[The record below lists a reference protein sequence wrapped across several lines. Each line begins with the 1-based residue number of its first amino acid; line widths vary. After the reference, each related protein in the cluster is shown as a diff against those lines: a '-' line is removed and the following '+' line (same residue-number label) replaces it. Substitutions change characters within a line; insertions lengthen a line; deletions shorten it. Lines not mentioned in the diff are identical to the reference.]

1 MFFLCALAPAATV
14 AWALSQAGT
23 VLAGEVVISSF
34 SWVPGLGL
42 AIALRLDAFSLVMVA
57 LVAGIGV
64 LVFVYS
70 SWYFSAQ
77 EGLGRFAGT
86 LTAFAGSMLGL
97 VLADNLLLV
106 YVFWE
111 LTSVTSYLLIGFE
124 DHKGSARAAALQAIL
139 VTGVGGL
146 AMLAG
151 FVLLGEAAG
160 TYSLSGLL
168 ADPPSGGTVP
178 AALVLVLIGAIT
190 KSAQVPFHFWL
201 PGAMAGPTPVSTYL
215 HSATMVKAG
224 IYLVARLAPA
234 FAAVGPWRPLVL
246 GLGLASLF
254 LGGYRALRQHDTK
267 YLLAYGTISQLGL
280 MMVLFG
286 VGIPEATLAGVA
298 LLIAHGAFKAAL
310 FMVVGVV
317 DHQAHTRDLR
327 VLDGLGRRLPVL
339 AGVAAVSAAS
349 MAGLPLLFGFV
360 AKEAAYESF
369 LHAPLAAG
377 SWVLA
382 GVVAG
387 SALTVAYSARF
398 VWGAFATKAASE
410 CSLDTVGAEV
420 ARPPSGFVAPAAILA
435 VITVV
440 LGVAPGLVGPLV
452 YEAAAALDPTVEV
465 GTLAVWHGVNPALIL
480 SVITVAVGVV
490 LFVARRRVARGQEA
504 MPAVPGADDAYRGT
518 LVGLNQIA
526 DRVTGFFQNGSL
538 PVYLGVILTTAVVL
552 PLPALLRTSFPD
564 ELVAAE
570 SPGQVAVAVLVV
582 AAAFGAVA
590 SRRRFPAVLFLGA
603 VGYGVAVLFVI
614 QGAPDLA
621 LTQLLIETL
630 SVVIFVL
637 VLRHLP
643 DRFQRMPWKL
653 GRTVRLAVAGSV
665 GVFVAVFALVAG
677 AARTAPSISSA
688 FLEQSLPEAGGR
700 NVVNVILVDFRGF
713 DTLGEITVLTVAA
726 FGIFSLVQACRR
738 ERSPENETS
747 TR

>member
-1 MFFLCALAPAATV
+1 VFFLCALAPAATV
-14 AWALSQAGT
+14 AWAASHAGA
-23 VLAGEVVISSF
+23 VLDGEAVTSSF
-34 SWVPGLGL
+34 SWVPGLGVDL
-42 AIALRLDAFSLVMVA
+42 DLRLDAFSLLMVA
-57 LVAGIGV
+57 LVAGVGV
-64 LVFVYS
+64 LVLVYS
-70 SWYFSAQ
+70 RWYFSPQA
-77 EGLGRFAGT
+77 GLGRFAGT

-146 AMLAG
+146 VMLAG
-151 FVLLGEAAG
+151 FVLLGQAAG

-168 ADPPSGGTVP
+168 ADPPSGGAVP
-178 AALVLVLIGAIT
+178 VALVLVLVGAVT

-215 HSATMVKAG
+215 HSATMVKG
-224 IYLVARLAPA
+224 GVYLVARLAPG
-234 FAAVGPWRPLVL
+234 FATVGPWRPIVL

-254 LGGYRALRQHDTK
+254 LGGYRALRQHDIK

-286 VGIPEATLAGVA
+286 AGIPEATLAGAA
-298 LLIAHGAFKAAL
+298 LLVAHGAFKAAL
-310 FMVVGVV
+310 FMVAGVV

-327 VLDGLGRRLPVL
+327 MLDGLGRRLPLL
-339 AGVAAVSAAS
+339 AAVAAVSAAS

-360 AKEAAYESF
+360 AKEAAYEAF
-369 LHAPLAAG
+369 LHDSLVLGSLVLAA
-377 SWVLA
+377 
-382 GVVAG
+382 VVAG

-398 VWGAFATKAASE
+398 VWGAFAAKALSE
-410 CSLDTVGAEV
+410 RSIETVGPDV

-440 LGVAPGLVGPLV
+440 LGLAPGLVSPLV
-452 YEAAAALDPTVEV
+452 YGAAAALDPAVEA
-465 GTLAVWHGVNPALIL
+465 GQLAVWHGINPALVL
-480 SVITVAVGVV
+480 SVVTVAGGAL
-490 LFVARRRVARGQEA
+490 LFVARQRVARLQA
-504 MPAVPGADDAYRGT
+504 SLPSVPGADDAYRGALT
-518 LVGLNQIA
+518 SLNRVA
-526 DRVTGFFQNGSL
+526 DAVTAFFQNGSL

-552 PLPALLRTSFPD
+552 PLPSLLGAPFPE

-570 SPGQVAVAVLVV
+570 SLGQIAVAVLVV
-582 AAAFGAVA
+582 AAAFGAVM

-653 GRTVRLAVAGSV
+653 GQGVRLAVAGGV
-665 GVFVAVFALVAG
+665 GAFVAAFTLVAG
-677 AARTAPSISSA
+677 AARSQPSISSA
-688 FLEQSLPEAGGR
+688 FLDQALPDAGGR

-713 DTLGEITVLTVAA
+713 DTLGEITVLSVAA
-726 FGIFSLVQACRR
+726 FGIFSLVRACRR
-738 ERSPENETS
+738 ERAAEEAEQAT
-747 TR
+747 